1 MQLKNQTNQ
10 DNLLDST
17 SPIHRY
23 PPLYNH
29 FQKAVY
35 SAHFIHFL
43 TFNFSFHRT
52 LASALFHSTEIALA
66 KTANDLPSHL
76 IQSILQPPLA
86 AYFSSPSL
94 SAPSWKLSLGFC
106 DTRFSWFP
114 FFFLLSTL
122 YTEPGVWG
130 GHPDSSWPVNKNAEV
145 LQYVFWLSSLHCIPS
160 PGWSYQWS
168 LSFQWLTKMFCQPWP
183 LLRSSRPTPSTV

>member
-130 GHPDSSWPVNKNAEV
+130 VIPTLPDQSTRMLKFSSTYSGFLLFIAFLLLGDLINGR
-145 LQYVFWLSSLHCIPS
+145 LVFNDSPRCSVSPDLS
-160 PGWSYQWS
+160 
-168 LSFQWLTKMFCQPWP
+168 
-183 LLRSSRPTPSTV
+183 